1 MSASV
6 RDSTLASVVGIV
18 LMTAACQEA
27 AQTDAAQE
35 SEDQQT
41 GTLTEIIPG
50 HYLYNSGF
58 QASGVIVTSE
68 GALVIDG
75 LNSEARGRHVQQL
88 ISDEIGQPVRYLI
101 SSTFHNNF
109 TRGNAAYGEAIKISH
124 VNHRA
129 DLVALM
135 EEDNEPIAERAP
147 RLTDLTYR
155 DRMTLYLGGK
165 EIQIIH
171 IGPAHTR
178 GDSIIFVPEDRIVYV
193 SELLFYDRFPWMNTG
208 YVDWISAID
217 IVLNMEA
224 DIFVPGQGGNDMFAV
239 GFPGDSR
246 QKLINFRQI
255 LADARDTIQQ
265 EIARGATEDEV
276 VANVLLS
283 QYQDLGGYEQQ
294 REVVVRR
301 TYLDLKGMLR

>member
-1 MSASV
+1 MPKTALVLAFLFPISV
-6 RDSTLASVVGIV
+6 FAFL
-18 LMTAACQEA
+18 
-27 AQTDAAQE
+27 TDAQLNPAKAQGAQE
-35 SEDQQT
+35 PQS
-41 GTLTEIIPG
+41 GTLTEIMPG

-58 QASGVIVTSE
+58 QNAGVIVTSE

-88 ISDEIGQPVRYLI
+88 ISDELQQQVRYLV

-109 TRGNAAYGEAIKISH
+109 TRGNAAYQDAVKIGH
-124 VNHRA
+124 EEHRA
-129 DLVALM
+129 DLIALM
-135 EEDNEPIAERAP
+135 EEDAEPMAERAP
-147 RLTDLTYR
+147 RLTDVTYS
-155 DRMTLYLGGK
+155 DHMTLHLGGK

-178 GDSIIFVPEDRIVYV
+178 GDSLVFVPEDRIVYI
-193 SELLFYDRFPWMNTG
+193 SELLFYDRFPWMNSG
-208 YVDWISAID
+208 YVNWINAID
-217 IVLNMEA
+217 TVLGLEA
-224 DIFVPGQGGNDMFAV
+224 DIFVPGQGGTDMFEV

-255 LADARDTIQQ
+255 LVDARDAVQR
-265 EIARGATEDEV
+265 EIDRGASEEEV

-283 QYQDLGGYEQQ
+283 QYQDLGGYERQ

-301 TYLDLKGMLR
+301 TYQDLKGTLQ

>member
-1 MSASV
+1 MPKTVLALAFLLPISV
-6 RDSTLASVVGIV
+6 FAFLTDAQLNPA
-18 LMTAACQEA
+18 A
-27 AQTDAAQE
+27 AQGNQE
-35 SEDQQT
+35 PQN

-58 QASGVIVTSE
+58 QNSGVIATSE

-88 ISDEIGQPVRYLI
+88 ISDEIQQPVRYLI
-101 SSTFHNNF
+101 SATFHNNF
-109 TRGNAAYGEAIKISH
+109 TRGNAAYGDAVKIGH
-124 VNHRA
+124 EDHRA

-135 EEDNEPIAERAP
+135 EEDGEPLAERAP
-147 RLTDLTYR
+147 RLTDVTYR
-155 DRMTLYLGGK
+155 DHMTLHLGGK

-171 IGPAHTR
+171 VGPAHTR
-178 GDSIIFVPEDRIVYV
+178 GDSIVFVPEDRIVYV
-193 SELLFYDRFPWMNTG
+193 SELLFYDRFPWMNSG
-208 YVDWISAID
+208 YVNWISAID
-217 IVLNMEA
+217 TVLNLDA

-246 QKLINFRQI
+246 QKLMTFRQV
-255 LADARDTIQQ
+255 LVDARDAVQR
-265 EIARGATEDEV
+265 EIARGATEEEV

-283 QYQDLGGYEQQ
+283 EYQDLGGYERQ

-301 TYLDLKGMLR
+301 TYQDLKGTLQ